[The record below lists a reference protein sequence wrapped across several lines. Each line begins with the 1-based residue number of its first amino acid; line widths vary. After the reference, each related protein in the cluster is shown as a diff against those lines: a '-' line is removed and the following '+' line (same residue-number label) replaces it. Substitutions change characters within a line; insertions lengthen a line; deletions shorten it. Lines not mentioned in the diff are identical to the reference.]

1 MLSFP
6 KLMVLVALVAI
17 IWFGFRWFERWEKER
32 RNQGQGGGPLNKNGG
47 RVGRD
52 SPPGGAPGARD
63 RAMEEMTACPICGT
77 YVAAG
82 ARSCGRTNCPFP
94 RS

>member
-6 KLMVLVALVAI
+6 KLLLLVALVAI
-17 IWFGFRWFERWEKER
+17 IWFGFRWFERWERER
-32 RNQGQGGGPLNKNGG
+32 RNQRQGMQG

-52 SPPGGAPGARD
+52 RDAGMPGTSD
-63 RAMEEMTACPICGT
+63 RTPEEMTACPICGT

>member
-1 MLSFP
+1 MITFP
-6 KLMVLVALVAI
+6 KLLLLVAVIAI

-32 RNQGQGGGPLNKNGG
+32 RAGGGGRQGQLGRGGDAGMKSARG
-47 RVGRD
+47 REAT
-52 SPPGGAPGARD
+52 P
-63 RAMEEMTACPICGT
+63 EEMTACPICGT

-82 ARSCGRTNCPFP
+82 AGSCGRANCPFP

>member
-1 MLSFP
+1 MITFP
-6 KLMVLVALVAI
+6 KLLLLVALIAV
-17 IWFGFRWFERWEKER
+17 IWFGFRWFERWERER
-32 RNQGQGGGPLNKNGG
+32 RTGSSARPGQ
-47 RVGRD
+47 VGR
-52 SPPGGAPGARD
+52 GGDAGVGQPRAREP
-63 RAMEEMTACPICGT
+63 AAEEMTACPICGT